1 VEALWNWQTRFVPWL
16 DDTLR
21 SHHDSLD
28 FLEGHRI
35 RLVRQ
40 MFPLEALL
48 DSLIRTHPRPDLL
61 LRVWNQHVPMVIDD
75 VSEMPEGLNES
86 QQQDAMAWQSV
97 MKHYTQL
104 MEEAATHFEKRHQ
117 QDKD

>member
-61 LRVWNQHVPMVIDD
+61 LRVWNQHVPLVIDD

-86 QQQDAMAWQSV
+86 QQQDAMA
-97 MKHYTQL
+97 
-104 MEEAATHFEKRHQ
+104 
-117 QDKD
+117 